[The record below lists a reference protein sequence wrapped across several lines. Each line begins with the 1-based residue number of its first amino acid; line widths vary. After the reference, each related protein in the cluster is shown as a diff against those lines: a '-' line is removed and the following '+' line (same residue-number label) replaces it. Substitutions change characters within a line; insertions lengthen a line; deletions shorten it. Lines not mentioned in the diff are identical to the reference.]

1 MPVEVDTGTVSTRM
15 MRIINPFQQFAAQQG
30 AIELC
35 IAVHQARANP
45 SVLEAFCRLFVKVS
59 VKQKMFFL
67 FCWKNR
73 LTRLNEEHWVV
84 SIYLTI
90 FRWGFHFSFYPIV
103 PMYKEKEFMWHR
115 RRCDCAYTKIPRHV
129 AVNVATRTWRDISTN
144 VSRPRHVRVEVNL
157 TLLFREN
164 ASKFL

>member
-1 MPVEVDTGTVSTRM
+1 MIYVNQMDYQVSVEEDTGTVSTRM

-67 FCWKNR
+67 FC
-73 LTRLNEEHWVV
+73 
-84 SIYLTI
+84 
-90 FRWGFHFSFYPIV
+90 
-103 PMYKEKEFMWHR
+103 
-115 RRCDCAYTKIPRHV
+115 
-129 AVNVATRTWRDISTN
+129 
-144 VSRPRHVRVEVNL
+144 
-157 TLLFREN
+157 
-164 ASKFL
+164 